1 MIRPAVLTDFNRF
14 LRQRRQEIAK
24 TQAEIAAACGLT
36 VISITMIEAG
46 QRRLSLERVPQL
58 AKALQVPPQ
67 MLGWLALRCRYPQ
80 LTASL
85 IPAEAQ

>member
-1 MIRPAVLTDFNRF
+1 MLRPAVRNDFNRF
-14 LRQRRQEIAK
+14 LRQRRQELEK
-24 TQAEIAAACGLT
+24 TQAEIAQACGLT
-36 VISITMIEAG
+36 VMSITMIEAG

-80 LTASL
+80 FTAAL
-85 IPAEAQ
+85 KPEAA